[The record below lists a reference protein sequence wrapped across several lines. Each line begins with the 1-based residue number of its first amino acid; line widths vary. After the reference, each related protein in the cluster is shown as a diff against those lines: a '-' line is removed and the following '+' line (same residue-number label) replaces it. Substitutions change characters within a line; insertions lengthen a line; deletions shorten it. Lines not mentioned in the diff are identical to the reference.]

1 MMAPGDALAMDGQN
15 RQAPAAGG
23 VAVVL
28 EPLTHP
34 ELGPLAIEDSV
45 FAIGRT
51 EQPFA
56 AYPPDI
62 VADLSRRHARL
73 FIENGGAWLADL
85 GSKNGTTVNGVPLQQ
100 SIVRLRDGD
109 EVVFARVLAYRV
121 RLRAAAP
128 AATPAPARL
137 ASLSLSPARPEL
149 GLETIVVTSFPFLI
163 SKVDDTFARYKE
175 REPHQVGYLSR
186 RHAHIFLKGGVP
198 WIEDLGSTNG
208 TFIGAVRLDEHAQA
222 LEDGDVLAFGGHHFV
237 YRVGL
242 AWEPVGQAPSD
253 PTVTRF
259 AHPAAPAAAGA
270 ANEANEA
277 DHTTFVASAGSFL
290 DIFCVDRAAAQEDEV
305 NPAEAPSAA
314 GAPAPGKR
322 TGIAQSKAA
331 MLAAGLLDAL
341 GAAGD
346 ADRAR
351 LRRWITALGAL
362 AVVLVLAVYR
372 AGAPQRELQ
381 ALLDSGEVAAAST
394 LAATR
399 LARDPDNAE
408 LRALGAE
415 ALLRSA
421 LPPWM
426 AHLKAHRYDRA
437 AQAVAQMRQLG
448 RHNADVLPLVAE
460 IAWIG
465 DVERFVAARGG
476 ADAPVRN
483 PADRARIRQLVRQW
497 QDDQQAH
504 QRASA
509 TISVIVPAFR
519 DTYAQVASDLRKLAL
534 TGESGDGGGN
544 VYGNEQ

>member
-1 MMAPGDALAMDGQN
+1 MMAPGDVLAMN
-15 RQAPAAGG
+15 RQTPAAGG

-34 ELGPLAIEDSV
+34 ELGPLAIEDSL

-56 AYPPDI
+56 AYPADI

-85 GSKNGTTVNGVPLQQ
+85 DSKNGTTVNGVPVRQ

-109 EVVFARVLAYRV
+109 EVDFARVLAYRV

-128 AATPAPARL
+128 ASTPPPARL
-137 ASLSLSPARPEL
+137 ASLSLTPERAEL

-208 TFIGAVRLDEHAQA
+208 TFIGAVRLDEHAHA

-242 AWEPVGQAPSD
+242 AWEPVGQAPSE
-253 PTVTRF
+253 PTVTRY
-259 AHPAAPAAAGA
+259 AQPGAPAAAGGTSA
-270 ANEANEA
+270 ADAADTANEA

-314 GAPAPGKR
+314 GAPPPGKR
-322 TGIAQSKAA
+322 PGIGQTRAA

-351 LRRWITALGAL
+351 MRRWMAVAGAL
-362 AVVLVLAVYR
+362 ALVLVLAVYR

-381 ALLDSGEVAAAST
+381 ALIDSGELAAAST
-394 LAATR
+394 LAAGR

-408 LRALGAE
+408 LRALGTE
-415 ALLRSA
+415 ALLKSA

-426 AHLKAHRYDRA
+426 AHLKAHRFDRA

-483 PADRARIRQLVRQW
+483 PGDRARIRQLVRQW

-509 TISVIVPAFR
+509 TISVSVPAFR

-534 TGESGDGGGN
+534 AGESGGDANGN
-544 VYGNEQ
+544 GQ

>member
-1 MMAPGDALAMDGQN
+1 MMAPDEALAMN
-15 RQAPAAGG
+15 MQAPAAQR
-23 VAVVL
+23 VAIVL
-28 EPLTHP
+28 EALTHP
-34 ELGPLAIEDSV
+34 ELGPVVIEDSL

-56 AYPPDI
+56 GYPPDI

-85 GSKNGTTVNGVPLQQ
+85 DSKNGTTVNGKPLRQG
-100 SIVRLRDGD
+100 IVRLRDGD
-109 EVVFARVLAYRV
+109 EVDFARVLAYRV
-121 RLRAAAP
+121 RLQAAAAP
-128 AATPAPARL
+128 ASTPPARL
-137 ASLSLSPARPEL
+137 ASLSLTPERPEL
-149 GLETIVVTSFPFLI
+149 GLETIVITSFPFLI
-163 SKVDDTFARYKE
+163 SKVDDTFARYKD

-186 RHAHIFLKGGVP
+186 RHAHIFLKGGLP
-198 WIEDLGSTNG
+198 WVEDLGSTNG
-208 TFIGAVRLDEHAQA
+208 SFIGAVRLDEHAHA

-242 AWEPVGQAPSD
+242 AWEQPAGQTPFE

-259 AHPAAPAAAGA
+259 AHPGAPAGA
-270 ANEANEA
+270 AGDTGEA

-305 NPAEAPSAA
+305 NPAQAPSAA
-314 GAPAPGKR
+314 GETQPGKLPR
-322 TGIAQSKAA
+322 IAQGKAA

-351 LRRWITALGAL
+351 LRRWAALLGAL
-362 AVVLVLAVYR
+362 VVVLVLVIYR

-381 ALLDSGEVAAAST
+381 ALLDSGNVAAASA
-394 LAATR
+394 LAADR

-408 LRALGAE
+408 LRTLGTE
-415 ALLRSA
+415 ALLKSA

-426 AHLKAHRYDRA
+426 AHLKARRFERA

-448 RHNADVLPLVAE
+448 RHNADAMPLVAE

-465 DVERFVAARGG
+465 EVERFVAARGG
-476 ADAPVRN
+476 ADVPVRN
-483 PADRARIRQLVRQW
+483 PADGARIRQMLRQW
-497 QDDQQAH
+497 QDEQQAH

-509 TISVIVPAFR
+509 TIASTVPAFR
-519 DTYAQVASDLRKLAL
+519 DTYAQAASDLRKLAL
-534 TGESGDGGGN
+534 AGGSNGN
-544 VYGNEQ
+544 DQ

>member
-1 MMAPGDALAMDGQN
+1 MMAPDEALAMN
-15 RQAPAAGG
+15 RQAPATQR

-28 EPLTHP
+28 EALTHP
-34 ELGPLAIEDSV
+34 ELGPLTIEDSL

-56 AYPPDI
+56 AYPSEI
-62 VADLSRRHARL
+62 VADLSRRHARV

-85 GSKNGTTVNGVPLQQ
+85 DSKNGTTVNGVPVRQ

-109 EVVFARVLAYRV
+109 EVDFARVLAYRV
-121 RLRAAAP
+121 RLQAAAP
-128 AATPAPARL
+128 ASTPPPARL
-137 ASLSLSPARPEL
+137 ASLSLTPERAEL

-242 AWEPVGQAPSD
+242 AWEATPQAPFD

-259 AHPAAPAAAGA
+259 AHPGAPAVPADVV
-270 ANEANEA
+270 NEAADA

-305 NPAEAPSAA
+305 NPAETPSAA
-314 GAPAPGKR
+314 GAQEPGKR
-322 TGIAQSKAA
+322 SRIAQSKAA
-331 MLAAGLLDAL
+331 MLAAGMLDAL
-341 GAAGD
+341 GAAGE

-351 LRRWITALGAL
+351 MRRWMTVAGAL
-362 AVVLVLAVYR
+362 ALVLVLVVYR

-381 ALLDSGEVAAAST
+381 ALLDSGKVATAT
-394 LAATR
+394 VLAAER
-399 LARDPDNAE
+399 LARDPDDAE
-408 LRALGAE
+408 LRALGTE
-415 ALLRSA
+415 ALLKSA

-426 AHLKAHRYDRA
+426 AHLKTRRFDRA
-437 AQAVAQMRQLG
+437 AQAVAQMRRLG
-448 RHNADVLPLVAE
+448 RNNADALPLVAE

-465 DVERFVAARGG
+465 EVERFVAARGG

-483 PADRARIRQLVRQW
+483 PADRARIRQLVKQW
-497 QDDQQAH
+497 QDDQQTH

-509 TISVIVPAFR
+509 TIAVTVPAFR

-534 TGESGDGGGN
+534 TGESGGDANGN
-544 VYGNEQ
+544 GQ